1 MNSNKP
7 LLSVS
12 TLVRYN
18 CPETGTSTIGHVT
31 DSIVDNDGYWMF
43 EVIALDL
50 DPVVRGWFN
59 PYTLEVLDESSK

>member
-18 CPETGTSTIGHVT
+18 CPETGTDTIGHIT
-31 DSIVDNDGYWMF
+31 DAMADDDGFWMF
-43 EVIALDL
+43 EVITL
-50 DPVVRGWFN
+50 DPFDRGWFSAHM
-59 PYTLEVLDESSK
+59 LEVLNDSSK